1 MIGTFLASIGMPL
14 LLTDNTEFFWA
25 IGLSALCALCML
37 PKNVFQNSTDNG
49 YTHLYYRL
57 CTAAFLWVILFG
69 TGFSTVSVSNRE
81 LVHSSRN
88 FYGTAKVY
96 DYDDRTSLSHGN
108 TLHGVEP
115 KDPNVAKI
123 PPSYYTTMSGVGRA
137 LRIAKSHGAINVGVI
152 GLGSGSLAVYCSPG
166 DSFVFYEIDKRMV
179 FIAEKYFTYVP
190 KCSGTNILLGD
201 ARLTIQNELKGAF
214 KPYDLLAVDAF
225 SDDSIPM
232 HLLTK
237 EAIELYLNRIKED
250 GIVAIHVS
258 NRYLGLAPVVHKIAH
273 TLRIPSLEVTTAQQ
287 GEFGSASTWVLLTRN
302 AEYFADPRFADVKL
316 GASSVQGPLWTD
328 DFNALSSV
336 VTIPLP
342 SFLQYFKR

>member
-1 MIGTFLASIGMPL
+1 
-14 LLTDNTEFFWA
+14 
-25 IGLSALCALCML
+25 
-37 PKNVFQNSTDNG
+37 
-49 YTHLYYRL
+49 
-57 CTAAFLWVILFG
+57 
-69 TGFSTVSVSNRE
+69 
-81 LVHSSRN
+81 
-88 FYGTAKVY
+88 
-96 DYDDRTSLSHGN
+96 
-108 TLHGVEP
+108 
-115 KDPNVAKI
+115 
-123 PPSYYTTMSGVGRA
+123 MSGVGRA

-342 SFLQYFKR
+342 SVVEYFRK